1 MPPRR
6 LLALPSD
13 DTVTSIASP
22 GRANGGSTAVTITAA
37 TFFNWM
43 LVSADVPLFDEPAD
57 WLLIEMPRFAS
68 MFASVCVVNGVCVV
82 WSPVPSRPTTRP

>member
-1 MPPRR
+1 MLDSE
-6 LLALPSD
+6 LLLE
-13 DTVTSIASP
+13 
-22 GRANGGSTAVTITAA
+22 
-37 TFFNWM
+37 
-43 LVSADVPLFDEPAD
+43 LEPAC